1 MSDGDFQ
8 VDRAVGMTEEA
19 YAEMINYKKPE
30 WSKLLSD
37 LIKRTD
43 NILKELKTINMTGIE
58 KIAQKRLEQKVKHGY
73 SIKSDYEAYPDFELM
88 QAAQAILEG
97 NKDNMPESWDKN
109 SCERLCSKSLEDR
122 LITAGAMLAAQIDIL
137 NFKE

>member
-8 VDRAVGMTEEA
+8 VDRAVCMAEEA
-19 YAEMINYKKPE
+19 YAEMINYKKQM
-30 WSKLLSD
+30 
-37 LIKRTD
+37 
-43 NILKELKTINMTGIE
+43 NMTGIE